1 MTWTDDDTRALR
13 AQGRCLDCAVDPA
26 LAHDHGA
33 ELEQR
38 AAAEIRRLQARVAQ
52 LEREYECHPE
62 GGVRGCDCWE
72 CLRVRNAVLEAER
85 AEVAGVLRALGKKI
99 RDAYT
104 HADDLADGDAAIGS
118 ALEPIH
124 NLTLGLSGVAA
135 RLERKDADDRD

>member
-72 CLRVRNAVLEAER
+72 CLRVRIAALEAER
-85 AEVAGVLRALGKKI
+85 AEVAKELREAVADIWAASSGDFNPVIADTKKK
-99 RDAYT
+99 
-104 HADDLADGDAAIGS
+104 LS
-118 ALEPIH
+118 ALA
-124 NLTLGLSGVAA
+124 T
-135 RLERKDADDRD
+135 RLERKGE